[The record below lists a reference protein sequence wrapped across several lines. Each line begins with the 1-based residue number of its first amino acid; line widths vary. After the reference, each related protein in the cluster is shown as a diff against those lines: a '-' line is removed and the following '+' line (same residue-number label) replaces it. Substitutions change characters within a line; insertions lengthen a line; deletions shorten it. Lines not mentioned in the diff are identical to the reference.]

1 MTTTITVNISG
12 NAYTIEEEAFQKLEN
27 YLKSI
32 RSRISNSLEADEVI
46 ADIEARIAELF
57 RASCPTTRE
66 VVTLQMVN
74 EMIGIMGQPGDFGD
88 DEAEAESRDDKSQS
102 TVNEPLSTPKK
113 LYRDPSN
120 QMIGGVCSGLAAY
133 FNTDTSVMRL
143 IFIVL
148 LIAGISP
155 FIYIVLWI
163 AMPPALTMAQRSQ
176 MYGYTNYTSQGF
188 SADASQPFNAP
199 RRSSSN
205 VVEPIVY
212 GFGRVIAVAV
222 GFGLSVVAF
231 ILLSVLCISLFYG
244 QLFPNHLHPEL
255 AEIWNMPHL
264 ILPGSDYYVAA
275 TALLLVLGIPLLM
288 LFYLGIRLLFNIKR
302 GPKWIG
308 ILLLIL
314 WIGGL
319 VLGVITAINIG
330 SQISNKSIS
339 RTEENIKVDG
349 YQTIYLNPMNPEQ
362 ADQTAHIGNSA
373 IQWSVKGEPKIYI
386 KESDVASI
394 QIEEIVWGPESVKK
408 NIAAELGTY
417 HWQQTDSIIK
427 LDTSYAITSNN
438 NFKPREVKVV
448 IHLPHQTKLIVNPE
462 LEKYIQENEK

>member
-12 NAYTIEEEAFQKLEN
+12 NAFTIEEEAFQKLEI

-32 RSRISNSLEADEVI
+32 RSRISNASEADEII
-46 ADIEARIAELF
+46 ADIEARITELF

-88 DEAEAESRDDKSQS
+88 DEAETENTNTTSQAPI
-102 TVNEPLSTPKK
+102 NEPLSMPKK

-120 QMIGGVCSGLAAY
+120 QMIGGVCAGLAAY
-133 FNTDTSVMRL
+133 FNTDTSIMRL
-143 IFIVL
+143 IFVL
-148 LIAGISP
+148 LLFAGISP
-155 FIYIVLWI
+155 FLYIVLWI

-188 SADASQPFNAP
+188 GNEASQPFNAP
-199 RRSSSN
+199 RRSSAN

-212 GFGRVIAVAV
+212 GFGRVIAFAV
-222 GFGLSVVAF
+222 GLGLSVVAF

-288 LFYLGIRLLFNIKR
+288 LFYLGIRLLFNIKQ

-308 ILLLIL
+308 IFMLIL

-319 VLGVITAINIG
+319 VLGVVTAINIG

-349 YQTIYLNPMNPEQ
+349 FQTIYLNPMNPDQ
-362 ADQTAHIGNSA
+362 ADQSTHIGNSS

-386 KESDVASI
+386 HESDMASI
-394 QIEEIVWGPESVKK
+394 QVEEVVWGPESVKK

-417 HWQQTDSIIK
+417 HWQQTDSVIK

-448 IHLPHQTKLIVNPE
+448 IHLPQQTKLIVNPE

>member
-12 NAYTIEEEAFQKLEN
+12 NAFTMEEEAFQKLET

-32 RSRISNSLEADEVI
+32 RNRIASASEADEVI

-57 RASCPTTRE
+57 RASCPSTRE
-66 VVTLQMVN
+66 VVTLQMIN

-88 DEAEAESRDDKSQS
+88 DDAETVTGEAKSQS
-102 TVNEPLSTPKK
+102 TINEPLSMPKK
-113 LYRDPSN
+113 LYRDTSN

-133 FNTDTSVMRL
+133 FNTDTSIMRL
-143 IFIVL
+143 IFVIML
-148 LIAGISP
+148 FAGITP
-155 FIYIVLWI
+155 FVYVVLWI
-163 AMPPALTMAQRSQ
+163 AMPPAITMAQRSQ

-205 VVEPIVY
+205 AFESVVY
-212 GFGRVIAVAV
+212 GFGRVIAFVI
-222 GFGLSVVAF
+222 GLVLSLVAF
-231 ILLSVLCISLFYG
+231 VLLSVLCISLFYG
-244 QLFPNHLHPEL
+244 HLFPTHLHPEL
-255 AEIWNMPHL
+255 AEIWNLPHL

-275 TALLLVLGIPLLM
+275 TALLLVLGIPLLT
-288 LFYLGIRLLFNIKR
+288 LFYLGIRLLFNINH

-308 ILLLIL
+308 ILLMVL

-319 VLGVITAINIG
+319 VLGVVTAINIG

-362 ADQTAHIGNSA
+362 ADPAAHIGNSS
-373 IQWSVKGEPKIYI
+373 IEWRVKGEPKIYI

-394 QIEEIVWGPESVKK
+394 QVEEIFWGPESVKK
-408 NIAAELGTY
+408 NMAAELGTY
-417 HWQQTDSIIK
+417 HWQQTDSVIK
-427 LDTSYAITSNN
+427 LDNSYAITSNN
-438 NFKPREVKVV
+438 NFKPREIKVT
-448 IHLPHQTKLIVNPE
+448 IHLPHQTKLVVNPE
-462 LEKYIQENEK
+462 LEKYIQENDK